1 MSRVDRERPR
11 SVLFACT
18 LNSVRS
24 PMAAGL
30 LAHLAG
36 HSMRV
41 TSAGVRPGLPD
52 PFVMAVMDEM
62 GIDVCDHEPRSFRD
76 LGSET
81 FELIITLSPEAHHH
95 ALELTRTMAAG
106 VEYWPTI
113 DATALVT
120 GLAQPDTALIY
131 RRVRDQLY
139 QKIKMR
145 FDVGGGPSV

>member
-1 MSRVDRERPR
+1 MDRERPR

-30 LAHLAG
+30 LQHLAG
-36 HSMRV
+36 HSLRV
-41 TSAGVRPGLPD
+41 ASAGVRPGLPD

-62 GIDVCDHEPRSFRD
+62 GIDVCEHEPRGFRD

-81 FELIITLSPEAHHH
+81 FDLIITLSPEAHHH
-95 ALELTRTMAAG
+95 ALELTRTMPVE
-106 VEYWPTI
+106 VEYWPTF
-113 DATALVT
+113 DATALVS
-120 GLAQPDTALIY
+120 GLAQPDTAKIY

-139 QKIKMR
+139 QKIKSR
-145 FDVGGGPSV
+145 FGAGGGPHV